1 MICNKCGKILPDD
14 SLFCDGCGNK
24 IDKKIVEQ
32 NIKDRNSKLKAKQK
46 ERQKEQR
53 ANAISDIKETI
64 TNKEFRQNKKELR
77 KKNKEERKLRR
88 KPINK
93 VKAVICLGSIA
104 VLALVASYFMFFKGR
119 SLDKTVD
126 LYLKAYRS
134 HNTTKETKLM
144 FPRNS
149 LDEVRIR
156 NIDGSLRNLADSKVF
171 YDSSD
176 DLRLVGTEAPDEK
189 LKENVEAFLGD
200 DGLGIKCQEV
210 QVIYLSENDEASGG
224 NDAAIEIVAYRVRN
238 RWYIVPGLIEYIIS
252 NEQNEDIYAAQA
264 IAVAI
269 RESMSDEEVYKF
281 LTTDYYD
288 VCISIQNDMD
298 YLPDHIKE
306 KIMENLKETP
316 EIKCDEYG
324 ATGFAFKVTY
334 DDRIEVYISTDSNIE
349 EWEVCPDVG
358 SDYYDGIKSATGTSS
373 IYCKFSYAELISSKS
388 PILGRWSCDE
398 GADMYIGYSESGG
411 DEGFTIYLESEDLKE
426 ANQYYPG
433 IEILNMN
440 TGYTQGF
447 YDGKLTYYNSDT
459 GSNFDVN
466 VLDGSK
472 INVYM
477 EDYRFR
483 SDEPITKTYHFKKGE
498 TSISKDQLA
507 AYEGEWYKTDIY
519 APYYEDTLNISYC
532 DTCGCIHEK
541 NSDEYHNGKFVTLY
555 DGKTLNYIFPAEDF
569 SEGDDSSIFT
579 SDTYTLDGSKLTYI
593 NYYTAAQT
601 VDYIA
606 ADFYKADSDEAK
618 IIKCINKYKK
628 LAEEIPSVYTDNT
641 YFLADLNKDNIP
653 EFFVKD
659 AEGSVYFYSYHD
671 GDTIKN
677 ADLKIGY
684 ACYTSDGKVI
694 DMGGESMS
702 GEYIMP
708 RRIFEY
714 DSSTGSFTNTHTF
727 EMVITDLERFQS
739 SGSLYD
745 SEAISYKVDGVA
757 YDTYEDAEDKFNSFY
772 DDGETVSLTDTWY
785 DSVDEAY
792 QNAH

>member
-46 ERQKEQR
+46 EEQKEQR

-64 TNKEFRQNKKELR
+64 TNKEFRQKKRELR
-77 KKNKEERKLRR
+77 KKNKEERKFRR

-93 VKAVICLGSIA
+93 VKAVIWLGSIA
-104 VLALVASYFMFFKGR
+104 VLALVASYFMYFKGR

-134 HNTTKETKLM
+134 YNTTKETKLM

-156 NIDGSLRNLADSKVF
+156 NIDESLRNLTENEVF
-171 YDSSD
+171 YDSSY
-176 DLRLVGTEAPDEK
+176 DLRLVGTEDPDEK
-189 LKENVEAFLGD
+189 LKENVETFLSD
-200 DGLGIKCQEV
+200 NGLGIKCQEV
-210 QVIYLSENDEASGG
+210 QVIYLAESDEVSGE

-238 RWYIVPGLIEYIIS
+238 RWYIVPGLIEYIIDH
-252 NEQNEDIYAAQA
+252 EQNDDIYAAQA
-264 IAVAI
+264 IANAI
-269 RESMSDEEVYKF
+269 REAMSDEEVYKF
-281 LTTDYYD
+281 LTTDYHG

-298 YLPDHIKE
+298 YLPDHVKE

-324 ATGFAFKVTY
+324 ANGFAFTVNY
-334 DDRIEVYISTDSNIE
+334 DDSIVVYVSTDSNID
-349 EWEVCPDVG
+349 EWEVYPDVA
-358 SDYYDGIKSATGTSS
+358 SEYYDGIKSTTGTSG

-411 DEGFTIYLESEDLKE
+411 NEGFTIYLESEDLKE

-433 IEILNMN
+433 IEILNVN

-447 YDGKLTYYNSDT
+447 YNGKLTYYNSDT
-459 GSNFDVN
+459 GSSFDVN
-466 VLDGSK
+466 VFDGNK

-477 EDYRFR
+477 EDYQFS

-507 AYEGEWYKTDIY
+507 SYAGEWYKTDIY
-519 APYYEDTLNISYC
+519 ASYYEDALNISYC
-532 DTCGCIHEK
+532 DTCGCIHGK
-541 NSDEYHNGKFVTLY
+541 NSDEYHNDKFVTLY
-555 DGKTLNYIFPAEDF
+555 DGKTLSYIFPAEDF

-579 SDTYTLDGSKLTYI
+579 SDTYTLDGNKLTYV

-601 VDYIA
+601 VDYA
-606 ADFYKADSDEAK
+606 GADFYKSDSDEAK
-618 IIKCINKYKK
+618 IIKCINKYKE

-671 GDTIKN
+671 GDAIKN

-694 DMGGESMS
+694 DMGGASMS

-772 DDGETVSLTDTWY
+772 DDSETVSLTDTWY

>member
-1 MICNKCGKILPDD
+1 MICNKCGKTLPDD

-24 IDKKIVEQ
+24 IDKKIVEK

-46 ERQKEQR
+46 EQQKEQR

-64 TNKEFRQNKKELR
+64 TNKEFRQKKRELR
-77 KKNKEERKLRR
+77 KKNREERKLRR

-93 VKAVICLGSIA
+93 IKAIICLGSIA
-104 VLALVASYFMFFKGR
+104 VVALVASYFMYFKGR

-134 HNTTKETKLM
+134 YNTTKETKLM
-144 FPRNS
+144 FPQNS
-149 LDEVRIR
+149 LDEVRTR
-156 NIDGSLRNLADSKVF
+156 NIDGSLRNLADNEVF
-171 YDSSD
+171 YDSSY
-176 DLRLVGTEAPDEK
+176 DLRLVGTEDPDEK

-210 QVIYLSENDEASGG
+210 QVIYLSENDKASDKK
-224 NDAAIEIVAYRVRN
+224 DAAIEIVAYRVRN

-264 IAVAI
+264 IADAI

-281 LTTDYYD
+281 LTTDYYG

-358 SDYYDGIKSATGTSS
+358 SDYYDGIKSTETSDS
-373 IYCKFSYAELISSKS
+373 YCKFSYAELISPKS

-411 DEGFTIYLESEDLKE
+411 NEGFTIYLESEDLKE
-426 ANQYYPG
+426 ENQYYPG
-433 IEILNMN
+433 IEILNVN
-440 TGYTQGF
+440 TGYMQGF
-447 YDGKLTYYNSDT
+447 YNGKLTYYNSDT
-459 GSNFDVN
+459 GSDFKVSVIGD
-466 VLDGSK
+466 DK

-477 EDYRFR
+477 EDYRFS

-498 TSISKDQLA
+498 TSISKEQLA
-507 AYEGEWYKTDIY
+507 AYEGEWYKTDMN

-532 DTCGCIHEK
+532 DTCGCIHGK
-541 NSDEYHNGKFVTLY
+541 NGEQYHDFPFVTLY
-555 DGKTLNYIFPAEDF
+555 DGKMLNYIFPAENL
-569 SEGDDSSIFT
+569 SEGNSSCIFT
-579 SDTYTLDGSKLTYI
+579 SHTYILDGSKLTYV
-593 NYYTAAQT
+593 NYCMAA
-601 VDYIA
+601 VSLDYLG

-618 IIKCINKYKK
+618 VIKCINKYKE
-628 LAEEIPSVYTDNT
+628 LAEEIPSIYTDNK
-641 YFLADLNKDNIP
+641 YFLADLNNDNIP
-653 EFFVKD
+653 ELFVED
-659 AEGSVYFYSYHD
+659 GEGAIYFYSYHK

-677 ADLKIGY
+677 ADLKGGY
-684 ACYTSDGKVI
+684 VYYTSDGKII
-694 DMGGESMS
+694 DMGGASMS
-702 GEYIMP
+702 GEHIMP

-714 DSSTGSFTNTHTF
+714 DSSTGSFINTHTF
-727 EMVITDLERFQS
+727 EMVITDLEKFQS

-745 SEAISYKVDGVA
+745 SEAISYKVDGVE
-757 YDTYEDAEDKFNSFY
+757 YDTYEDAENKFDSFY
-772 DDGETVSLTDTWY
+772 DDSETVSLTDTWY

-792 QNAH
+792 QNVH